1 MGIGEIEGPVT
12 NAEQTMPEWYEDI
25 AAALADYGLL
35 PRGAFHAG
43 AEDGAPDG
51 VGTILLVGNAG
62 PGMWQAFA
70 ATKPGGAD
78 PLDTWSKSVLG
89 DIARRFDATPLFPSD
104 GPPYLPFQRWAMK
117 AEPVSPSPLGILIH
131 PDYGLWHGY
140 RGALAFADMLPLP
153 RRDERPSPCNSC
165 TDRPCLSTCPV
176 AAFGEAGYD
185 VPACANHLRERAGED
200 CMALG
205 CRARRACP
213 VDRDYIYQPEQASFH
228 MAAFLQARR

>member
-1 MGIGEIEGPVT
+1 
-12 NAEQTMPEWYEDI
+12 MPQWYKDI
-25 AAALADYGLL
+25 ADALAEHGLL

-43 AEDGAPDG
+43 AKDGAPDG

-70 ATKPGGAD
+70 ATKSEGAD
-78 PLDTWSKSVLG
+78 PLDSWSKSVLG
-89 DIARRFDATPLFPSD
+89 DIARRFDATALFPSD
-104 GPPYLPFQRWAMK
+104 GPPYLPFQRWATK
-117 AEPVSPSPLGILIH
+117 AEPVFSSPLGILVH

-140 RGALAFADMLPLP
+140 RGALAFAARLPLP
-153 RRDERPSPCNSC
+153 PHDERPSPCESC
-165 TDRPCLSTCPV
+165 TDRPCLSACPV

-185 VPACANHLRERAGED
+185 VPACAGHLRTKAGED

-213 VDRDYIYQPEQASFH
+213 VGRAYIYQPEQASFH
-228 MAAFLQARR
+228 MAAFLRARR

>member
-1 MGIGEIEGPVT
+1 M
-12 NAEQTMPEWYEDI
+12 AQWYDDLT
-25 AAALADYGLL
+25 AALAEHGLL

-62 PGMWQAFA
+62 PGMWRAFA
-70 ATKPGGAD
+70 ARKPEGAD

-89 DIARRFDATPLFPSD
+89 DIARRFDAAPLFPSD

-117 AEPVSPSPLGILIH
+117 AEPVSSSPLGILVH

-140 RGALAFADMLPLP
+140 RGALAFASRLPLP
-153 RRDERPSPCNSC
+153 PRDERPSPCESC

-185 VPACANHLRERAGED
+185 VPACAGHLRTSAGED

-213 VDRDYIYQPEQASFH
+213 VGRNYIYEPAQASFH
-228 MAAFLQARR
+228 MAAFLRARR

>member
-1 MGIGEIEGPVT
+1 M
-12 NAEQTMPEWYEDI
+12 AQWYEDI
-25 AAALADYGLL
+25 AAALADHGLL
-35 PRGAFHAG
+35 PRGAFHAE

-62 PGMWQAFA
+62 PGMWRAF
-70 ATKPGGAD
+70 GGEIPESAD
-78 PLDTWSKSVLG
+78 PLDSWSKSVLG
-89 DIARRFDATPLFPSD
+89 DIARRFDAAPLFPSD

-117 AEPVSPSPLGILIH
+117 AEPVSSSPLGILIH

-140 RGALAFADMLPLP
+140 RGALAFADTLPLP
-153 RRDERPSPCNSC
+153 PRNERTAPCETC

-176 AAFGEAGYD
+176 AAFDEAGYD
-185 VPACANHLRERAGED
+185 VPACAAHLRTSAGED

-213 VDRDYIYQPEQASFH
+213 VGRDYIYEPAQASFH
-228 MAAFLQARR
+228 MAAFLRARR